1 MITTALVRSIVLERY
16 PKSSIEIMVTVLD
29 CEDGPHS
36 DVGVLSGAITAGSAA
51 LADAGVEC
59 VDLVCG
65 GVAGLDGEGQVVLD
79 PGPGECTAV
88 VGVGYLAARDEMTV
102 LWTRGGMSVELE
114 EDQMDM
120 GGESEMEKAIGAA
133 CKAAREVRKVL
144 NEAVAERLVVELE
157 EKENAMKD

>member
-65 GVAGLDGEGQVVLD
+65 GVAGVDKTGRIVLD

-88 VGVGYLAARDEMTV
+88 AGVGYLAARDEVTV
-102 LWTRGGMSVELE
+102 LWTRGGMAVDVE
-114 EDQMDM
+114 EDQMDA
-120 GGESEMEKAIGAA
+120 GGECELEKVIGAA
-133 CKAAREVRKVL
+133 CKAAREARKVL
-144 NEAVAERLVVELE
+144 NEAVAERLVLELE
-157 EKENAMKD
+157 EKENTMTD